1 MQGPTLAFRDH
12 PLSATVSQVGKAI
25 LTTFSPS
32 FSPPHRSLELLF
44 SSSHNAKL
52 LYGDAPKS
60 PRASRKFSSPPPLAI
75 GTSSPS
81 RRRKL
86 SLNIPIITGGKAL
99 ELASLGCSSD
109 GYTNIHSPI
118 SPFGKTTLDTGKLC
132 IASSLPK
139 TPEEVETPTPEKPG
153 ELSAFKKQS
162 EWMHEQNHPISTYPC
177 ES

>member
-1 MQGPTLAFRDH
+1 M
-12 PLSATVSQVGKAI
+12 SQVGKST
-25 LTTFSPS
+25 LTAFSPS
-32 FSPPHRSLELLF
+32 SSPPRRSLELLF

-109 GYTNIHSPI
+109 SYANIHSPI

-132 IASSLPK
+132 MASSLPK
-139 TPEEVETPTPEKPG
+139 TPEEIDVPATIPEKPG
-153 ELSAFKKQS
+153 ELSASRKHSK
-162 EWMHEQNHPISTYPC
+162 WIHEQNYLTGTHHC
-177 ES
+177 LA